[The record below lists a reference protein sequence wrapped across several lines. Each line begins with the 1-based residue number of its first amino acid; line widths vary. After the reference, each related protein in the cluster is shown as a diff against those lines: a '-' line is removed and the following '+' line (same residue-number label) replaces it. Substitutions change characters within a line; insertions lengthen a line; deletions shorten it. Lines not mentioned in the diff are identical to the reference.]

1 MSTPVRYLL
10 LVLAIPVAIAAY
22 LITAQVLSGLALPS
36 GLGDL
41 LVIFLPL
48 FVAGLCSI
56 PFIAPFFDLKARQ
69 ALADRPGGPGP
80 GSAPPADR
88 SPDEPRPP
96 RA

>member
-1 MSTPVRYLL
+1 MSTPVRYAL
-10 LVLAIPVAIAAY
+10 LVLAIPVAIGAY
-22 LITAQVLSGLALPS
+22 LITARVLSGLELPS

-56 PFIAPFFDLKARQ
+56 PLIAPFFDLKARQ
-69 ALADRPGGPGP
+69 ALADRPGGP
-80 GSAPPADR
+80 PADGPASSDA